1 MNKKINSSEGPLSGV
16 RVIDLTINVLG
27 PVATQMLG
35 DMGADIIKVE
45 PPEGDPMRGVGV
57 ARNKGMPAF
66 FLNMNRNKRSVI
78 LDLKKASDLEHLIAL
93 VKSADVL
100 VHSMRPK
107 AAAKLGINY
116 EAMVKHNPR
125 LIHACAP
132 GYESTGPYKDRPAYD
147 DVIQGESGIAD
158 MMQMATGT
166 VGYLPTVV
174 ADKTCGV
181 FLALAISMALFS
193 REKTG
198 KGQEVQVPMMESM
211 LAFNLIEHF
220 CTGAFG
226 DSEGIGYARMLSPNR
241 RPFRT
246 KDGNICLLAI
256 NDEQWKRLLKVLG
269 RDDVIQ
275 DPEFSTISARTK
287 NIDKLYGIVAKAVEE
302 FETDALSKLLDEAD
316 VPNGRVNRLRE
327 LFGND
332 YLKTTEFFNR
342 YDHPSEGELITP
354 KEIARFSETPG
365 GLRFGPPR
373 LGEHTAEILREI
385 Y

>member
-1 MNKKINSSEGPLSGV
+1 
-16 RVIDLTINVLG
+16 
-27 PVATQMLG
+27 
-35 DMGADIIKVE
+35 
-45 PPEGDPMRGVGV
+45 
-57 ARNKGMPAF
+57 
-66 FLNMNRNKRSVI
+66 
-78 LDLKKASDLEHLIAL
+78 
-93 VKSADVL
+93 
-100 VHSMRPK
+100 
-107 AAAKLGINY
+107 
-116 EAMVKHNPR
+116 
-125 LIHACAP
+125 
-132 GYESTGPYKDRPAYD
+132 
-147 DVIQGESGIAD
+147 
-158 MMQMATGT
+158 
-166 VGYLPTVV
+166 
-174 ADKTCGV
+174 
-181 FLALAISMALFS
+181 
-193 REKTG
+193 
-198 KGQEVQVPMMESM
+198 
-211 LAFNLIEHF
+211 
-220 CTGAFG
+220 
-226 DSEGIGYARMLSPNR
+226 MLSPNR